1 VDSTGS
7 VGSHISLALDEV
19 GQPHISYY
27 DRTNHDLK
35 YAHLLPPLSLDK
47 RLAPR
52 DTVYS
57 GDTVTCTLTLSGAG
71 LSARLWDPL
80 PNAMQYVTN
89 SVTAPGFY
97 SSTVDAIVWTGTLP
111 TNTNQLIQYQVTIT
125 DPRTSPLAPTI
136 VNTAWL
142 TDTVY
147 ERSVSAAGFVNGQ
160 NVYLPL
166 VVRIR

>member
-1 VDSTGS
+1 
-7 VGSHISLALDEV
+7 
-19 GQPHISYY
+19 
-27 DRTNHDLK
+27 
-35 YAHLLPPLSLDK
+35 
-47 RLAPR
+47 
-52 DTVYS
+52 VYN
-57 GDTVTCTLTLSGAG
+57 GDTVTCTLTFSGAG

-97 SSTVDAIVWTGTLP
+97 SPTADAIIWTGTLP
-111 TNTNQLIQYQVTIT
+111 TNTNEMIQYQVTIS
-125 DPRTSPLAPTI
+125 DLRTSPLASTI

-147 ERSVSAAGFVNGQ
+147 ERSVSAADFLNGQ

-166 VVRIR
+166 VVRTK

>member
-89 SVTAPGFY
+89 SVTAPDFY

-125 DPRTSPLAPTI
+125 DPRTSP
-136 VNTAWL
+136 
-142 TDTVY
+142 
-147 ERSVSAAGFVNGQ
+147 
-160 NVYLPL
+160 
-166 VVRIR
+166 